1 MDKNR
6 IEDRLAVWSWGGGRS
21 WGSVCIEQNKKRR
34 SAPPPHPPHP
44 PRFAQRPIA
53 NVGEKIRVVM
63 IRNRAGMY
71 MSSVSRDLVAN
82 FGLLPFA
89 PKCATYIPFV
99 VPNRVRPTNQAKSI
113 PENVNDQDRILPPPS
128 LVQRKKKEDR
138 SGGFR
143 ELGVEGPPWSR
154 NNAS

>member
-1 MDKNR
+1 
-6 IEDRLAVWSWGGGRS
+6 
-21 WGSVCIEQNKKRR
+21 
-34 SAPPPHPPHP
+34 
-44 PRFAQRPIA
+44 
-53 NVGEKIRVVM
+53 M
-63 IRNRAGMY
+63 IRNPAGMY

-99 VPNRVRPTNQAKSI
+99 VPNRVRPTNQDKSI
-113 PENVNDQDRILPPPS
+113 PENVDDQDRILPPPS